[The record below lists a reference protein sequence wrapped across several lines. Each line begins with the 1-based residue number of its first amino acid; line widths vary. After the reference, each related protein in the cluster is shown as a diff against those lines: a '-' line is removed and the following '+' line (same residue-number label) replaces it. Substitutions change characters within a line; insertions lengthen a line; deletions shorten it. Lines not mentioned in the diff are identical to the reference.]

1 VHKKLIFCHKK
12 KMSDSREQT
21 PEAPTDEEGATESQ
35 QDVTN
40 TELLFTEEEDPE
52 SPPEL
57 PHDEGLLSN

>member
-1 VHKKLIFCHKK
+1 
-12 KMSDSREQT
+12 MSDSREQT